1 MSVSNRLI
9 NETTPV
15 EPIRIA
21 VEDYLTKRQLTLGA
35 LFPQLGWEGEASHLH
50 KRIKVMLGMI
60 YYNSHGKRKKQQ
72 RITIEYAGDIIRA
85 IGRDPWEF
93 GI

>member
-1 MSVSNRLI
+1 VTVTARLLD
-9 NETTPV
+9 ETTPV

-21 VEDYLTKRQLTLGA
+21 VEDYLNKRELTVKD
-35 LFPQLGWEGEASHLH
+35 LFDRLGWEGSNCHLH
-50 KRIKVMLGMI
+50 KRIKVMLGMT

-72 RITIEYAGDIIRA
+72 RITIEYAGQIIRA